1 MSIIVIVS
9 LLLVLLLVYRDYH
22 SKIQK
27 EKDLKIALFKL
38 THEIKN
44 PLTVCK
50 GYLDMMNYDDKDNI
64 INYLNIIKSE
74 LDRTVLIINEFSDYG
89 KLTINKDIVE
99 LSLLLDEIYKTI
111 TPLIEKYNIKT
122 NFDIIDDEVYVEI
135 DYLKIKQVLINILKN
150 SIEARK
156 KDQNMKLEIRVS
168 IDNNYLNMEI
178 IDTGIGMNKETLS
191 KISEIFY
198 TTKQNGTGLGVG
210 LSKEIIKLHNG
221 SLKYKSKLGIGTT
234 VMIKLPVK

>member
-22 SKIQK
+22 NKIQK

-50 GYLDMMNYDDKDNI
+50 GYLDMMDYNNKDNI

-111 TPLIEKYNIKT
+111 TPLVEKYNIKT
-122 NFDIIDDEVYVEI
+122 NFDIIDDEIYVEI

-156 KDQNMKLEIRVS
+156 KDQNMKLEIKVF
-168 IDNNYLNMEI
+168 IDDNYLNMEI
-178 IDTGIGMNKETLS
+178 IDNGIGMNKETLS

>member
-1 MSIIVIVS
+1 MGFST
-9 LLLVLLLVYRDYH
+9 
-22 SKIQK
+22 K
-27 EKDLKIALFKL
+27 EGGKDLKIALFKL

-50 GYLDMMNYDDKDNI
+50 GYLDMMDYNNKDNI

-111 TPLIEKYNIKT
+111 TPLVEKYNIKT
-122 NFDIIDDEVYVEI
+122 NFDIIDDEIYVEI

-156 KDQNMKLEIRVS
+156 KDQNMKLEIKVF
-168 IDNNYLNMEI
+168 IDDNYLNMEI
-178 IDTGIGMNKETLS
+178 IDNGIGMNKETLS

>member
-1 MSIIVIVS
+1 M
-9 LLLVLLLVYRDYH
+9 
-22 SKIQK
+22 K
-27 EKDLKIALFKL
+27 
-38 THEIKN
+38 
-44 PLTVCK
+44 
-50 GYLDMMNYDDKDNI
+50 
-64 INYLNIIKSE
+64 
-74 LDRTVLIINEFSDYG
+74 
-89 KLTINKDIVE
+89 
-99 LSLLLDEIYKTI
+99 
-111 TPLIEKYNIKT
+111 
-122 NFDIIDDEVYVEI
+122 

-178 IDTGIGMNKETLS
+178 IDNGIGMNKETLS